1 MSRPRLKFWL
11 AMPVTIV
18 VFLLLVVSIVA
29 DVWLQN
35 RQSEEA
41 LHEQA
46 YILSEQMQAV
56 WDFMAVNQDRINT
69 DADGDYNFKGLHCS
83 IVGTSVGALFTDRTD
98 YVIRYVS
105 DMPRNEQNRADEFEE
120 KAIAAFRQ
128 NGNLINYA
136 SFGTIDNGEE
146 YYRFMVPLKMTSG
159 CEECHGNPAGEVD
172 VTGFPKEG
180 MKTGDIVGVA
190 SISIPTDTYRE
201 NLITRTLLRTLLS
214 VAVLAACLLVI
225 YCVSMRFVVH
235 PLAGLRVR
243 LRQRL

>member
-46 YILSEQMQAV
+46 HILSEQMQAV
-56 WDFMAVNQDRINT
+56 WDFMTVNQDRINT

-98 YVIRYVS
+98 S
-105 DMPRNEQNRADEFEE
+105 
-120 KAIAAFRQ
+120 
-128 NGNLINYA
+128 L
-136 SFGTIDNGEE
+136 
-146 YYRFMVPLKMTSG
+146 
-159 CEECHGNPAGEVD
+159 C
-172 VTGFPKEG
+172 
-180 MKTGDIVGVA
+180 
-190 SISIPTDTYRE
+190 
-201 NLITRTLLRTLLS
+201 
-214 VAVLAACLLVI
+214 
-225 YCVSMRFVVH
+225 
-235 PLAGLRVR
+235 
-243 LRQRL
+243 